1 MAKTNTKNKITEA
14 HDKATIEAN
23 VNRSEEEVLKLR
35 LKMLR
40 AVRAIIDQRNWCQS
54 VAAKNLG
61 VTQPRISNI
70 YSEKVDKFS
79 VEFLTKLLIALGH
92 SFDFSHKIDGDK
104 VKLSSSV
111 K

>member
-1 MAKTNTKNKITEA
+1 MVKTNTKNKITEPQ
-14 HDKATIEAN
+14 DKATIEAN
-23 VNRSEEEVLKLR
+23 LNRSEKEILKLR
-35 LKMLR
+35 LKMIR
-40 AVRAIIDQRNWCQS
+40 AVRANIDQRNWCQS

-79 VEFLTKLLIALGH
+79 VEFLTKLLISLGH
-92 SFDFSHKIDGDK
+92 SFDFSHKINGDK
-104 VKLSSSV
+104 ISLSSSV